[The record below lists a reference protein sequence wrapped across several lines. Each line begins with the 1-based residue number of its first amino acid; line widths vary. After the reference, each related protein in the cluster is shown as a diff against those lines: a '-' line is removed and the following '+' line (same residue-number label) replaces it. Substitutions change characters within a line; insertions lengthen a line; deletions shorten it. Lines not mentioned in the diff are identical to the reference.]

1 MSDTLAKDYAAGIC
15 DDMAAL
21 EWLEN
26 NWEDIEDWS
35 HLEELMAEEGEE
47 LDTIK
52 AARLMVDDSAD
63 SWDNYGGPVSS
74 FFSNDVLDI
83 ETKLKGSAHL
93 NGLALESVQAL
104 ITFGGPNAWII
115 SNEGGD
121 WLDILVNW
129 GGDRC
134 DMSQHAPAV
143 ASYLYQLGEMM
154 TESAAG

>member
-1 MSDTLAKDYAAGIC
+1 MADNLARDYAAGIV

-35 HLEELMAEEGEE
+35 HLEELMTEEGEE

-83 ETKLKGSAHL
+83 ETISKASAAAGSSYVSAVR
-93 NGLALESVQAL
+93 ALV
-104 ITFGGPNAWII
+104 TFGGPNAWIVT
-115 SNEGGD
+115 SDGED
-121 WLDILVNW
+121 LEILVSW
-129 GGDRC
+129 GGDTVK
-134 DMSQHAPAV
+134 QYAAAAGV
-143 ASYLYQLGEMM
+143 ASYLYSIGGGE
-154 TESAAG
+154 